1 MPNRRGYHLNR
12 SPSNLKEGID
22 FEFSFAFQPIVD
34 VRKREINS
42 FEALIRG
49 PHGEPAASVLARISD
64 ENIPMFDEICRW
76 KAIEM
81 ASRLHI
87 PKKLNINLSAKGLY
101 QVDLNITA
109 TFKASLNTGF
119 PVENI
124 IFEVIE
130 TENLTDQRN
139 LLINLK
145 LLQEF
150 GFKTA
155 IDDFGMGYSGL
166 KLLLEYQ
173 PNFVKLDRQL
183 ISNIHQDRVK
193 QSIFSGMQRMCEKL
207 SIDMVAE
214 GVEMAEE
221 YLWLENAGVAFI
233 QGYYFAR
240 PEFEAL
246 PEVACQAY
254 LNKFN
259 GHHYKDDPYEA
270 WV

>member
-1 MPNRRGYHLNR
+1 MPNRGGYLLNR
-12 SPSNLKEGID
+12 SPLNSKGNID

-34 VRKREINS
+34 VRKKEINS

-49 PHGEPAASVLARISD
+49 PHGEPAASVLNRVSD
-64 ENIPMFDEICRW
+64 ENIPVFDEICRW

-109 TFKASLNTGF
+109 TFKASLNMGF

-130 TENLTDQRN
+130 TENLTDQKN

-183 ISNIHQDRVK
+183 ISNIHGHRVK
-193 QSIFSGMQRMCEKL
+193 QSIFSGIQRMCEKL
-207 SIDMVAE
+207 SIEMVAE
-214 GVEMAEE
+214 GVETAEE
-221 YLWLENAGVAFI
+221 YAWLENAGVAFI

-246 PEVACQAY
+246 PEVARHSY
-254 LNKFN
+254 LIKFN
-259 GHHYKDDPYEA
+259 GHH
-270 WV
+270 